1 MNIQLDYEFNASAGE
16 FKTLQDREHFISSL
30 SILLEWS
37 PFSTEAELLQQ
48 ARPIFFFFFFL
59 IFSMQP
65 ILSTLY
71 TFWLLGLKFGVF
83 HECDIPWHCTN
94 YKSF

>member
-48 ARPIFFFFFFL
+48 ARPSFFFFFF
-59 IFSMQP
+59 
-65 ILSTLY
+65 
-71 TFWLLGLKFGVF
+71 
-83 HECDIPWHCTN
+83 
-94 YKSF
+94 

>member
-48 ARPIFFFFFFL
+48 ARPIYFLFFF
-59 IFSMQP
+59 
-65 ILSTLY
+65 
-71 TFWLLGLKFGVF
+71 
-83 HECDIPWHCTN
+83 
-94 YKSF
+94 